1 MVVAV
6 AHSGLCRFLR
16 VFPFLDV
23 VRANVSTLFDI
34 DRVSSSE
41 SIDMGV
47 VIFSGLS
54 IFSSAEVTPL
64 NTKKLS

>member
-1 MVVAV
+1 
-6 AHSGLCRFLR
+6 
-16 VFPFLDV
+16 
-23 VRANVSTLFDI
+23 
-34 DRVSSSE
+34 
-41 SIDMGV
+41 MGV